1 MLKYGDSGMNN
12 SDNQKDKDK
21 IMAVFKDARK
31 KFELFEKFYLGL
43 SQEAKKYL
51 RHQSGQYKRMLLDI
65 QIILPTVQEN
75 CPTCSDFCCRL
86 DAPQLQIRDCD
97 CVGWF
102 GHIDYLLVRCDTILP
117 DPFYENAEKNLC
129 PFWSDGCILS
139 ADCKSFRCIKY
150 FCDRLEKELDMQL
163 VYKYEERIESVLAG
177 FSTQQCMG

>member
-1 MLKYGDSGMNN
+1 MNN
-12 SDNQKDKDK
+12 SDSPRTKDE

-31 KFELFEKFYLGL
+31 KFDLFEKFYLGL

-65 QIILPTVQEN
+65 QEIILPAVQKN
-75 CPTCSDFCCRL
+75 CSACSRCCYL

-97 CVGWF
+97 CVAWF

-117 DPFYENAEKNLC
+117 DPCYENVGKNLC
-129 PFWSDGCILS
+129 PFWSNGCILP
-139 ADCKSFRCIKY
+139 ADCRSFRCIKF
-150 FCDRLEKELDMQL
+150 FCDRVERELDMQL
-163 VYKYEERIESVLAG
+163 FYKYEERIKSVLTG